1 MTAVIYRK
9 ELLRSYPFCLAPIVD
24 EIADY
29 HHGQQD
35 FFITD
40 GWWCPERK
48 IVYPEIGSW
57 SPEINKITA
66 RAGLH
71 GVRDHI
77 ARPDLG
83 LSVQKQWMD
92 WFNIYPK
99 LWFLAPNWLG
109 RVHHW
114 LAFTLGKKRHKNK
127 WPNPLHHSQDTLG
140 PGSGTWEGRGWRGL
154 VSSSKLSGAN
164 DQLCS
169 PSYLLSHKKNWR
181 FWSSFLVIKSCH
193 FDTSWQ
199 CNLYFLSCPLRM
211 GMRSSSILVLSQ
223 HSLYR

>member
-1 MTAVIYRK
+1 M
-9 ELLRSYPFCLAPIVD
+9 RSGTKDRLPRNWKLIPGD
-24 EIADY
+24 W
-29 HHGQQD
+29 H
-35 FFITD
+35 
-40 GWWCPERK
+40 
-48 IVYPEIGSW
+48 
-57 SPEINKITA
+57 KITA

-71 GVRDHI
+71 GVRGVRDRI

-92 WFNIYPK
+92 WFNGKIYPK

-154 VSSSKLSGAN
+154 VSSKLSGAN

-169 PSYLLSHKKNWR
+169 PSYLLSRKLEILILLSGHQILYP
-181 FWSSFLVIKSCH
+181 LVMSNIAIENDHRNSGFSH
-193 FDTSWQ
+193 
-199 CNLYFLSCPLRM
+199 
-211 GMRSSSILVLSQ
+211 
-223 HSLYR
+223 